1 MCIALEK
8 KGKETGRCRHS
19 AAQDLAYWKAD
30 SDERS
35 VWIGL
40 TLNFFLGPCSMEG
53 VKTNYLVCIG
63 LTLYIFLIGA
73 KYGYLLCKA
82 GILTVSV
89 PTLLSSLKMRLIRIC
104 IRVNRN

>member
-1 MCIALEK
+1 
-8 KGKETGRCRHS
+8 
-19 AAQDLAYWKAD
+19 
-30 SDERS
+30 
-35 VWIGL
+35 
-40 TLNFFLGPCSMEG
+40 MEG

-89 PTLLSSLKMRLIRIC
+89 PTLLSSLKNA
-104 IRVNRN
+104 VNSNLYSSQSKLEDTFIKIFLL